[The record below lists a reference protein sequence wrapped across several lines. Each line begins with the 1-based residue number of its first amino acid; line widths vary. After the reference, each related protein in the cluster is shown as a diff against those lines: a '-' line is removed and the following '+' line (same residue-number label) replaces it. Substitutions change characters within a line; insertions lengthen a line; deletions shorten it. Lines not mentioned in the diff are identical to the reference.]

1 MFQTFSP
8 TSDPTYTWHRARVL
22 ALGGSVCG
30 GGPAPARKK
39 PVLPTLPCCCSP
51 WRFPELSHPLAHL
64 ILPKACYVAM
74 IKIYQD
80 SEILLLIQ
88 FHMELNILSKSMLLF
103 MRPSGALPMR
113 KKKVLRLLPE
123 YPQPVASN
131 FLERFKLHA
140 IIIVMFES

>member
-1 MFQTFSP
+1 
-8 TSDPTYTWHRARVL
+8 
-22 ALGGSVCG
+22 
-30 GGPAPARKK
+30 
-39 PVLPTLPCCCSP
+39 
-51 WRFPELSHPLAHL
+51 
-64 ILPKACYVAM
+64 M

-103 MRPSGALPMR
+103 MRPSGALAYEKEKR
-113 KKKVLRLLPE
+113 VRLLPE